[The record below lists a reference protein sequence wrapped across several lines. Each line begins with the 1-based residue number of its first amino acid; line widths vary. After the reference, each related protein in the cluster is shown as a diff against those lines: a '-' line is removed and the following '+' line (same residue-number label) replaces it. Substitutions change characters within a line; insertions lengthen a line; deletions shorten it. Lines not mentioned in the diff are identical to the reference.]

1 MGRPKTRDPIKG
13 VILESM
19 LRLGLDAEDMA
30 TAVGVSRSTFYR
42 MMKEHTDTWT
52 IAQVRCA
59 LKLCGEELS
68 VKVTAPQS

>member
-52 IAQVRCA
+52 IHQVSAA
-59 LKLCGEELS
+59 LSACDLRLKCS
-68 VKVTAPQS
+68 VVSED

>member
-1 MGRPKTRDPIKG
+1 MSRPKTRDPIKG

-42 MMKEHTDTWT
+42 MMKEHTDSWPLGMVKT
-52 IAQVRCA
+52 AFKC
-59 LKLCGEELS
+59 CGMELFFS
-68 VKVTAPQS
+68 VKE